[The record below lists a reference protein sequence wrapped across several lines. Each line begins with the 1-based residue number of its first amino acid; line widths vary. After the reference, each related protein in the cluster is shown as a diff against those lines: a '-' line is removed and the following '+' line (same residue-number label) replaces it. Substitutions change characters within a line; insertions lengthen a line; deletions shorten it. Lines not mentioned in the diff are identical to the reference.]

1 MVHSQS
7 THLVSKLRARLL
19 DSSSRIDAARAC
31 LLASRNFPRPLD
43 ARTAA
48 AGEAALALQAESWI
62 VLRDAETIDD
72 WVCEEL
78 GGQDRERDLDESACR
93 NSHRVERE
101 LRRLVRSN
109 EIGADKVVSPRLS
122 ASVPQFCAPHRRPLD
137 RHRRPRT
144 GRAGRHPHG
153 QRLLVASVERLA
165 LPRLG
170 GVRPYLRP
178 GRTLAG
184 RRRLLT

>member
-78 GGQDRERDLDESACR
+78 GGQDRERDLDESRAR
-93 NSHRVERE
+93 AYRKVERG
-101 LRRLVRSN
+101 LKALVRS
-109 EIGADKVVSPRLS
+109 KVIRSAKRVSLS
-122 ASVPQFCAPHRRPLD
+122 ALPHAFLSAAPLIDGRWIDVSVLELVELGVILTDSGYSLRRSRDWHSLAWEEFA
-137 RHRRPRT
+137 RT
-144 GRAGRHPHG
+144 YAQGELSPVGD
-153 QRLLVASVERLA
+153 AS
-165 LPRLG
+165 
-170 GVRPYLRP
+170 
-178 GRTLAG
+178 
-184 RRRLLT
+184 